1 MGYRVG
7 TDVGGT
13 FTDLICVTPD
23 GDVVLDKTPTT
34 LDDQSIG
41 VMNGL
46 RQLAERFGLSLEAF
60 CGDLE
65 ILVHGTTTA
74 DNTMIEMNGAAV
86 GLLVTEGHRDEIEMR
101 RVHKEQIW
109 DPSYP
114 APPPIARR
122 RARIPIPQRHA
133 YDGEELLAL
142 DEDAVRAGVQRL
154 VALGCTSIA
163 VMYLFSFVNPD
174 HERRTREI
182 IFEEFPDVEHIS
194 LSHDVMAKGPEF
206 ERVSTTL
213 VNAYVA
219 PRIARYVDNLEA
231 ELRAA
236 GYRGQL
242 LIMQSTGGVMP
253 PSYVARRAVSV
264 IASGPTGGVMGAAV
278 EARHAQVD
286 DFVAV
291 DMGGTSYDL
300 CLVRHG
306 APEIK
311 TEWNWRY
318 RYYIGM
324 PMVDVQS
331 VGAGGGSIARV
342 RQGALLVG
350 PESAGSTPGP
360 CCYGRGGDLATVTD
374 ADAVLGYL
382 PPTSFAGGRMT
393 LDVDA
398 ARGAIERD
406 VAEPLGLDVV
416 DAAWGIERIVNANM
430 ANATRKVLAQYGA
443 DARDLAMIAYGGNG
457 AVHAWAIAAELGI
470 ERIIIPKAAP
480 AFSALG
486 VLVADYVVDIIRS
499 YVTPL
504 SQVDIERLRALMVE
518 VTNEAAAELAPA
530 DLAPDA
536 VRTDLFVQM
545 AYQGQNFDMSVPV
558 PEGPAL
564 DAGGL
569 MDLAARFH
577 DQHEQDRGFAFRQQ
591 QPLVRGVRIVAVGAT
606 PKPARLG
613 SAGQVTEPDM
623 ARTGTRPAF
632 FDGGFVDTPV
642 YDGPR
647 LGVGATVN
655 GPALIEEPFT
665 VVVVPPATTAT
676 LADHLGYE
684 LTSSNR

>member
-1 MGYRVG
+1 MGYRIG
-7 TDVGGT
+7 CDVGGT
-13 FTDLICVTPD
+13 FTDLICVTPA

-34 LDDQSIG
+34 LDDQSRG
-41 VMNGL
+41 VMIGIG
-46 RQLAERFGLSLEAF
+46 QLAERFGLTLGEL
-60 CGDLE
+60 CDQLDLV
-65 ILVHGTTTA
+65 VHGTTTA

-122 RARIPIPQRHA
+122 RARIPIPERVGH
-133 YDGEELLAL
+133 DGEVLLPL
-142 DEDAVRAGVQRL
+142 DEDAVRAGIRRL
-154 VALGCTSIA
+154 GQLGCTSIA
-163 VMYLFSFVNPD
+163 VMYLFSFVNPA
-174 HERRTREI
+174 HELRTRELI
-182 IFEEFPDVEHIS
+182 LEELPDVEHIS
-194 LSHDVMAKGPEF
+194 LSHEVMARGPEF

-219 PRIARYVDNLEA
+219 PTIARYVANLEA

-253 PSYVARRAVSV
+253 PDYVARRAVS
-264 IASGPTGGVMGAAV
+264 ILASGPTGGVMGATVA
-278 EARHAQVD
+278 AAAAGAG
-286 DFVAV
+286 DFVST

-306 APEIK
+306 QPEIK
-311 TEWNWRY
+311 TDWNWRY

-360 CCYGRGGDLATVTD
+360 VCYGRGGTQPTVTD

-382 PPTSFAGGRMT
+382 PATGFASGRMA

-398 ARGAIERD
+398 ARAAIARD

-416 DAAWGIERIVNANM
+416 EAAWGIERIVNANM
-430 ANATRKVLAQYGA
+430 ANATRKVLAGYGA
-443 DARDLAMIAYGGNG
+443 DARSMAMIAFGGNG
-457 AVHAWAIAAELGI
+457 PVHAWAIARELDMG
-470 ERIIIPKAAP
+470 RVLVPKTAP

-486 VLVADYVVDIIRS
+486 VLVADYVVDLLRS

-504 SQVDIERLRALMVE
+504 SQVDVARLHELMVE
-518 VTNEAAAELAPA
+518 VTDEAAKELAPTGLAPA
-530 DLAPDA
+530 DVSTELC
-536 VRTDLFVQM
+536 VQM
-545 AYQGQNFDMSVPV
+545 SYQGQNFDMSVPV
-558 PEGPAL
+558 PEGTDLTEADL
-564 DAGGL
+564 L
-569 MDLAARFH
+569 DLAERFH
-577 DQHEQDRGFAFRQQ
+577 DLHEADRGFAFRHQ
-591 QPLVRGVRIVAVGAT
+591 QPIVRGVRLVARGVT
-606 PKPARLG
+606 PKPGRLG
-613 SAGQVTEPDM
+613 EAGTCTDAVE
-623 ARTGTRPAF
+623 ARTGGRPAY
-632 FDGGFVDTPV
+632 FDDAFVDTPT
-642 YDGPR
+642 YDGTR
-647 LGVGATVN
+647 LGVGATVE

-665 VVVVPPATTAT
+665 VVVVPPGSTCT
-676 LADHLGYE
+676 LGEHLAYE
-684 LTSSNR
+684 LVAH